1 METKGKLT
9 RDEAREA
16 IEILALIN
24 GNLESI
30 MVSIFAIL
38 ILFISSD
45 LFVYYLSAKSSLSFA
60 SLVKIIIVIIFI
72 ILIIAIVAFCESREI
87 YRRANKLAKKHKLGN
102 FLDVIFIK
110 MKGLGWAYKDKE
122 QENKKL
128 HDYK

>member
-1 METKGKLT
+1 MANKNSLT

-16 IEILALIN
+16 IKILALIN

-38 ILFISSD
+38 IGFLSSD
-45 LFVYYLSAKSSLSFA
+45 FIVYFLSAKSSPYFGW
-60 SLVKIIIVIIFI
+60 LVIAIIII
-72 ILIIAIVAFCESREI
+72 ILSIAIVAFSESRGI
-87 YRRANKLAKKHKLGN
+87 YRRANRLAKEHNLEE

-110 MKGLGWAYKDKE
+110 IKGLKWAYKDKE
-122 QENKKL
+122 QDNKKP